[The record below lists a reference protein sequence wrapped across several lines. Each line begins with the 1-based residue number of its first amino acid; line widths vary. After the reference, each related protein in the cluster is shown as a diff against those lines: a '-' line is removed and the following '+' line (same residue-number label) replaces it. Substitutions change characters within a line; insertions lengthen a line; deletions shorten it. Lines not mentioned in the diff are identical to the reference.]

1 MQKNIH
7 ISYFFPKKSLTP
19 YHLTLLLFRQVEIPG
34 LTYYSTV
41 PVQLS
46 DANHEYNTGI
56 NNNIINGSAIQIQ
69 YTDLQQFE
77 HASPVTTLP
86 VIQTNADG
94 EDVYHAGL
102 EAQDFYIPSTPA
114 TMVSDVGS
122 VEVTGQLFNNSIAV
136 CTPVQTLTNQ
146 ISSESTL
153 ALVSSGS
160 TSFLPQENLISGIS
174 K

>member
-1 MQKNIH
+1 M
-7 ISYFFPKKSLTP
+7 
-19 YHLTLLLFRQVEIPG
+19 EIPG

-41 PVQLS
+41 PVQIS
-46 DANHEYNTGI
+46 DSHNEYNNGL
-56 NNNIINGSAIQIQ
+56 NNNLINGSAIQIQ

-77 HASPVTTLP
+77 HAGPVTTLP
-86 VIQTNADG
+86 VIQTNAEG

-102 EAQDFYIPSTPA
+102 EAQDFYIPSAPA

-122 VEVTGQLFNNSIAV
+122 AEVTGQLFNSSIAV

-146 ISSESTL
+146 ISSESAL

-160 TSFLPQENLISGIS
+160 TTFLPQENLISGKLIIQ
-174 K
+174 

>member
-1 MQKNIH
+1 M
-7 ISYFFPKKSLTP
+7 
-19 YHLTLLLFRQVEIPG
+19 EIPG

-41 PVQLS
+41 PVQIS
-46 DANHEYNTGI
+46 DSQNEYNTGI

-69 YTDLQQFE
+69 YADLQQFE

-86 VIQTNADG
+86 IIQTNADG

-114 TMVSDVGS
+114 PMVSDVAS
-122 VEVTGQLFNNSIAV
+122 VEVTGQLFNNSIAAV

-146 ISSESTL
+146 ISSESAL

-160 TSFLPQENLISGIS
+160 TNFLPQENSITGN
-174 K
+174 